1 MVKNLCA
8 FSSSQQS
15 IPKFQP
21 PNPATPRSLLPNSQ
35 YPIASAACD
44 SNSSIAIE
52 EIKTLFE
59 ATQQLKATLQG
70 QATIIVTL
78 TAHAFSEE
86 RLGMLEVGCDEFVP
100 KPFRKDILRKTI
112 AEYSIVQYVYDKQE
126 QFTTPQLPQ
135 NRAVFTPRALA
146 VKPRAWLAQ
155 LHRTAESCNEQEI
168 FTIIEQ
174 IPEQQMALKLGS
186 TSCHAQ
192 RSRSVLRRSK
202 NENSSLLTPDFWLLT
217 PIFKTALHALHAQQ
231 RDENP
236 SYSFCLLP
244 TPTENAARTAFC
256 LIFKTAIHALHAQQR
271 DENLSYSFCLLAFA
285 FCLIFKTALTNL
297 VDNFRFDLNF
307 DLTQGST
314 DD

>member
-1 MVKNLCA
+1 MWNGEWENRHEQADMAIGGQTDTEKMVKNLCA
-8 FSSSQQS
+8 FSASYQS
-15 IPKFQP
+15 IPKLQP
-21 PNPATPRSLLPNSQ
+21 PNPATPQYLLLNSQ
-35 YPIASAACD
+35 YSAACD
-44 SNSSIAIE
+44 SNSGIAIE

-59 ATQQLKATLQG
+59 ATQQIKATLEG
-70 QATIIVTL
+70 QATIIITL

-100 KPFRKDILRKTI
+100 KPFRKDILWKNI

-155 LHRTAESCNEQEI
+155 IHRTAESCNQKEI

-174 IPEQQMALKLGS
+174 IPEQQMALKLGT
-186 TSCHAQ
+186 TSCRSQH
-192 RSRSVLRRSK
+192 SRSVLRRSR

-217 PIFKTALHALHAQQ
+217 PISKTALK
-231 RDENP
+231 D
-236 SYSFCLLP
+236 
-244 TPTENAARTAFC
+244 
-256 LIFKTAIHALHAQQR
+256 
-271 DENLSYSFCLLAFA
+271 
-285 FCLIFKTALTNL
+285 L
-297 VDNFRFDLNF
+297 VDNFRFDLIF